1 MASVAGQ
8 RAARGTEEAE
18 WVRQLNPLRDV
29 APGFDADAVA
39 RPAGGLSVSFAR
51 VAYWATRAKE
61 TDRPPGE
68 TGTGAVHLAVKQSS
82 TRLWRPPG

>member
-51 VAYWATRAKE
+51 VA
-61 TDRPPGE
+61 
-68 TGTGAVHLAVKQSS
+68 Q
-82 TRLWRPPG
+82 